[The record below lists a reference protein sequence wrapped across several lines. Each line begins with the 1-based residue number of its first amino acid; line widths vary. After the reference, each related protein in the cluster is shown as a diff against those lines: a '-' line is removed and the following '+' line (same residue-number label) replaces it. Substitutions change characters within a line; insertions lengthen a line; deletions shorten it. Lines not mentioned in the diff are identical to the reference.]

1 MPQEL
6 SLATGQK
13 TETRNAFSKNMWTNI
28 ILTKPQLPKELQ
40 SGWFFSKIL
49 ANLSN
54 AMRNLGKKA
63 VLDLATALAKD
74 DLPRFV
80 SNIAS
85 IGASN
90 AINKY

>member
-1 MPQEL
+1 M
-6 SLATGQK
+6 S
-13 TETRNAFSKNMWTNI
+13 
-28 ILTKPQLPKELQ
+28 
-40 SGWFFSKIL
+40 
-49 ANLSN
+49 
-54 AMRNLGKKA
+54 NLGKKA

>member
-1 MPQEL
+1 M
-6 SLATGQK
+6 
-13 TETRNAFSKNMWTNI
+13 
-28 ILTKPQLPKELQ
+28 
-40 SGWFFSKIL
+40 

-54 AMRNLGKKA
+54 AMSNLGKKA

-90 AINKY
+90 AINKS